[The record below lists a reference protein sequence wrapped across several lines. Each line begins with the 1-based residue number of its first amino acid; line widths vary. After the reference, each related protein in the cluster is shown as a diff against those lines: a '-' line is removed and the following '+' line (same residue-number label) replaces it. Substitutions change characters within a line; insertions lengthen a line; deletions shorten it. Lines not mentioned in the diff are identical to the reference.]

1 MNELKVITVSLD
13 EIESLIKEGNEAI
26 IEELSKQL
34 GETQNQEKEILT
46 RKEVKELL
54 GISYPCLYDW
64 INNGYL
70 KPYKMGN
77 RAYFKYSEVMDAL
90 FRTNI
95 KGL

>member
-54 GISYPCLYDW
+54 GISYPCMYDW
-64 INNGYL
+64 IDSGCL

-77 RAYFKYSEVMDAL
+77 RTYFKHSEVMEAL
-90 FRTNI
+90 FNSNRI
-95 KGL
+95 G